1 MLEKFHRIPLLI
13 LVILAAVAATLV
25 YMTGATGF
33 FTANIG
39 AGQFS
44 INESISSLAK
54 ASLFAPLKPLMY
66 ALIIMSIGSSL
77 AISRGGLGAKFV
89 RVFAFFI
96 TFSTIGAIVCI
107 AGYSIFANLT
117 VLPDPALA
125 TGEVSDKISN
135 NIPYAA
141 KIFSVITSELMV
153 SIYAGIIF
161 GYALKRLDF
170 GREADKASDLFQAGF
185 RKFLQFTIPLAVF
198 GSITIALSKP
208 GGVETLG
215 NLVPFVGVYMLT
227 FGIVWVIMLLVTSF
241 VLRKPLGFV
250 FRAVF
255 PQAVVAMSTS
265 SSIATLPAT
274 KVACDQLGANGDEA
288 TPFFTIGAT
297 INMVGTLMGLTLLSL
312 YTMTAYGLDVTMT
325 DRIIVALQSLI
336 YSVSAAGVPSA
347 SIVLLGDI
355 LTSQGV
361 SAEYATYIT
370 ALIITIDTLVLDR
383 LRTALNTQSD
393 SMSTT
398 MGLHLYYKKPAI
410 LGETESSN

>member
-1 MLEKFHRIPLLI
+1 MLEKFHRIPLLL
-13 LVILAAVAATLV
+13 LVIVAAGLATLV
-25 YMTGATGF
+25 YLTGATGF
-33 FTANIG
+33 FVANIG

-44 INESISSLAK
+44 IGQSIASLAK

-66 ALIIMSIGSSL
+66 ALIIMSIGSSI

-107 AGYSIFANLT
+107 TGFTVFSNLT

-125 TGEVSDKISN
+125 TGEISDKISGS
-135 NIPYAA
+135 IPYAA
-141 KIFSVITSELMV
+141 KIYGVITSELMV

-161 GYALKRLDF
+161 GYALKRLEF
-170 GREADKASDLFQAGF
+170 GREADKASDLFQTGF

-198 GSITIALSKP
+198 GSITGALSEP
-208 GGVETLG
+208 NGVATLG

-227 FGIVWVIMLLVTSF
+227 FGIVWVVMLIVTSL
-241 VLRKPLGFV
+241 VLKKPIGFV

-255 PQAVVAMSTS
+255 PQAVVALSTS

-312 YTMTAYGLDVTMT
+312 YTMKAYGLPVSTGDQ
-325 DRIIVALQSLI
+325 IIVALQSLI

-355 LTSQGV
+355 LTSQNV
-361 SAEYATYIT
+361 SPEYASYIVG
-370 ALIITIDTLVLDR
+370 LIITIDTLVLDR

-393 SMSTT
+393 SMSTV
-398 MGLHLYYKKPAI
+398 MGLHVYYKKPAV
-410 LGETESSN
+410 LGEA